1 MEENKMSEDMMITK
15 TFSIK
20 LSQFQI
26 IEKLAQAKDKSR
38 SEIIREAFDLY
49 ESMNRDEIEKA
60 IKQLDNKGSA

>member
-1 MEENKMSEDMMITK
+1 MSDDMMITK

-20 LSQFQI
+20 LSQFQT

-60 IKQLDNKGSA
+60 KKQLDQKGSV